1 MRKSAR
7 IRKKMMKLLAI
18 PCKMCYNILY
28 YGSVWISNENGGDD
42 RLNRFLRRLAAM
54 LTACIFGA
62 LTLTG
67 IFPHEQPGVRA
78 AAEIHG
84 IDISKYQEAIDW
96 VTVAQNDVK
105 FAILRCCK
113 VIRAY
118 DDWEYDASFEENY
131 LAAKAAGLAVGCYMF
146 TDAATVS
153 EFEEDVSYMLGFLK
167 DKSFDFPVFLDL
179 ESASRQEHLPPSV
192 FMPALLSGLEQI
204 EDAGHTAGVYSSS
217 AFYSECIDRKQLQE
231 AGYAIWEANY
241 FNSVNG
247 LSSPAGHD
255 LSAEATIWQY
265 SGNGRCPGIK
275 TTVDRNICYTY
286 QYFNHAA
293 VITNSML
300 PTGTLPSGSNFTV
313 GGTVSS
319 ESVIRSLTGSIY
331 DLANPHEPVQT
342 VTVYPHARDYKLT
355 GFFTK
360 KLIFSTLDDGE
371 YKLRITAVDASNT
384 EIEVTESLFNVGSG
398 NPEAEVTSPPESEP
412 ETVIGT
418 ESTAAAQMTSGI
430 RQTAPDGSGKG
441 KASIGLRFTNWFY
454 AHWGMRGFCAKATKI
469 GIKLDLTRTPL
480 FRIFSGWSCEI
491 ETAYLAARVRLH
503 LVQA

>member
-1 MRKSAR
+1 M
-7 IRKKMMKLLAI
+7 
-18 PCKMCYNILY
+18 
-28 YGSVWISNENGGDD
+28 
-42 RLNRFLRRLAAM
+42 
-54 LTACIFGA
+54 
-62 LTLTG
+62 TLTCAVTQRT
-67 IFPHEQPGVRA
+67 QPAVSA

-84 IDISKYQEAIDW
+84 IDISKYQETIDW
-96 VTVAQNDVK
+96 QTVAQNDIK

-118 DDWEYDASFEENY
+118 DDWEYDAAFEENY
-131 LAAKAAGLAVGCYMF
+131 LEAKAAGLAVGCYMF
-146 TDAATVS
+146 TDAATTS
-153 EFEEDVSYMLGFLK
+153 EFEEDISYMLGFLK

-192 FMPALLSGLEQI
+192 FMPALLAGLEQI

-217 AFYSECIDRKQLQE
+217 AFFSECIDRKQLQE

-265 SGNGRCPGIK
+265 SGNGRCPGIR

-300 PTGTLPSGSNFTV
+300 PTGTLLSGSNFTI

-319 ESVIRSLTGSIY
+319 ESVIRSLTGAIY
-331 DLANPHEPVQT
+331 DMNNPHEPVQT

-371 YKLRITAVDASNT
+371 YKLRITAVDASDT

-398 NPEAEVTSPPESEP
+398 GETPVPAATAPPDEIAAQE
-412 ETVIGT
+412 T
-418 ESTAAAQMTSGI
+418 ESAAYTQTSRL
-430 RQTAPDGSGKG
+430 RQTPPDGTPQG
-441 KASIGLRFTNWFY
+441 KAPLDLRFARWYFE
-454 AHWGMRGFCAKATKI
+454 HWGLRGFCAKATAV
-469 GIKLDLTRTPL
+469 GIKLDLVRTPL
-480 FRIFSGWSCEI
+480 YRIVSGWSCGMES
-491 ETAYLAARVRLH
+491 AYLAAK
-503 LVQA
+503 VQVKLEET